1 MSDMN
6 VKRTGELSSTN
17 RQKIKSYDELPQ
29 EKKDELKKL
38 EGVSKDFE
46 SIFVYQLM
54 KEMKKTVKKTGLV
67 HGGMAED
74 VFTDMLDQER
84 AKTMTMGIGDLLFQQ
99 LSLGIAPAPRRR

>member
-1 MSDMN
+1 MS
-6 VKRTGELSSTN
+6 ELSVKPHSEISVTN
-17 RQKIKSYDELPQ
+17 RQKVKSYDQLPQ

-38 EGVSKDFE
+38 EGVAKDFE

-84 AKTMTMGIGDLLFQQ
+84 AKTMSMGIGDLLFQQ
-99 LSLGIAPAPRRR
+99 LSLGIAPSPRKR